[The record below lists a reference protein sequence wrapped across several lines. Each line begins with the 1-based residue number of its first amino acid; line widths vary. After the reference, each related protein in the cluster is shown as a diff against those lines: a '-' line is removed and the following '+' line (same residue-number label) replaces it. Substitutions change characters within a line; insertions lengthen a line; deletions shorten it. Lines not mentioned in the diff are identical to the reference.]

1 MNSLKML
8 SKYLLRIFYFH
19 CGDQIV
25 NGGEL
30 LVARFDRLVEERRET
45 EVPNVLHERHL
56 DVSLQNDIWI
66 YNESYV
72 RIYYL
77 AGLFES
83 NHLSITWLQPS
94 F

>member
-1 MNSLKML
+1 
-8 SKYLLRIFYFH
+8 
-19 CGDQIV
+19 
-25 NGGEL
+25 
-30 LVARFDRLVEERRET
+30 
-45 EVPNVLHERHL
+45 
-56 DVSLQNDIWI
+56 
-66 YNESYV
+66 V

>member
-45 EVPNVLHERHL
+45 EVTNVLHERNL
-56 DVSLQNDIWI
+56 NVSLENDIWI
-66 YNESYV
+66 ENETCV
-72 RIYYL
+72 RTYRYYL
-77 AGLFES
+77 AGLF
-83 NHLSITWLQPS
+83 
-94 F
+94 